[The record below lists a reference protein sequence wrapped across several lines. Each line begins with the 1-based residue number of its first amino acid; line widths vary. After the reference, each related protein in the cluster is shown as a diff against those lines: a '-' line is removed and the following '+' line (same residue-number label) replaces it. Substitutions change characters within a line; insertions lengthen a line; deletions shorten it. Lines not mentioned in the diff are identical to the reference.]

1 MIFGSLLL
9 IIVHLTLSLTNLTPY
24 LPLFFLGV
32 AFSLVPA
39 AMWPAVAK
47 IVPEKRLGTAY
58 GTMFTIQ
65 NFGLFLI
72 PIIMGYVLDKTNP
85 GITAEMVNKGVA
97 TYDYTLTILL
107 LVVLGIAGLFFAFLL
122 KRENRISGQDLELP
136 NKQD

>member
-1 MIFGSLLL
+1 
-9 IIVHLTLSLTNLTPY
+9 
-24 LPLFFLGV
+24 
-32 AFSLVPA
+32 
-39 AMWPAVAK
+39 
-47 IVPEKRLGTAY
+47 
-58 GTMFTIQ
+58 MFTIQ
-65 NFGLFLI
+65 NFGLLLI

-136 NKQD
+136 NKKD